1 MAGGGRSLPV
11 PVPIAIRLRRRTAM
25 NWILDSSGKR
35 MEARLADRVA
45 REIIGVAEG
54 TSSAWDKRQLL
65 HKQAVSAR
73 ANLRVLT
80 APTRGRR

>member
-1 MAGGGRSLPV
+1 M
-11 PVPIAIRLRRRTAM
+11 PIAIRLRRRTAM
-25 NWILDSSGKR
+25 SWVLDSANKR
-35 MEARLADRVA
+35 MEVKLADRLA

-73 ANLRVLT
+73 VNVKAIT
-80 APTRGRR
+80 TPTRRR